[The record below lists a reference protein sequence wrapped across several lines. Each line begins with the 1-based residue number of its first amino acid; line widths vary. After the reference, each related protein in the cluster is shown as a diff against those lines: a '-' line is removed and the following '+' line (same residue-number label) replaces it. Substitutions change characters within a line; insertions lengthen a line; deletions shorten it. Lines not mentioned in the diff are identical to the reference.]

1 MAHEINILDYTYG
14 QYNDYVFKEIL
25 KNRANGIL
33 KFVKI
38 PYVIN
43 KMLISEFTN
52 LGPSISRI
60 DFVGEAKDKDNS
72 ISLILECQ
80 TKLPTDDD
88 IKRFFQYVS
97 SIRLFKNNHV
107 VLYILCTEKPDY
119 DKKNFIL
126 NDDCVYTMHVIS
138 LKDFKANDIFN
149 NFEDK
154 LQNNDV
160 ITDEDI
166 AALQLIVYTDFDETK
181 LEILNRAR
189 KLFEVISEKLD
200 LDINEKIAIIYL
212 FNVLSANML
221 DAREYGQYV
230 EENIMLLNPVERY
243 MKNEGIK
250 EGIDRGIR
258 EGKLDDARNMLDEG
272 ISLEKI
278 VRITGLSEE
287 DILNSK

>member
-1 MAHEINILDYTYG
+1 M
-14 QYNDYVFKEIL
+14 
-25 KNRANGIL
+25 
-33 KFVKI
+33 
-38 PYVIN
+38 
-43 KMLISEFTN
+43 
-52 LGPSISRI
+52 
-60 DFVGEAKDKDNS
+60 
-72 ISLILECQ
+72 
-80 TKLPTDDD
+80 
-88 IKRFFQYVS
+88 
-97 SIRLFKNNHV
+97 
-107 VLYILCTEKPDY
+107 
-119 DKKNFIL
+119 